1 MKRNIVI
8 ATITAA
14 ALVGGGTA
22 TAFALG
28 GDDEP
33 SAAGRAG
40 VQLKDHDD
48 RGDRDDRDDDRGDA
62 RDDARDDKDDARDDA
77 RDDKDDQDD
86 KAEKAENAAEAKGA
100 KVGAA
105 EAIAA
110 ALKSTQGT
118 AVSADLDEDDGGL
131 VWDVDVLGKD
141 GRTWHGVE
149 VDPGTGKVLGSH
161 VERDD
166 NDDNDN
172 DGDDADDAAE
182 DSRVAAAVKGS
193 SVTAGEAAKA
203 AAGKGTVT
211 SVDVD
216 DDGSRVVVWDVE
228 TVSADGAE
236 GHWNVDLSSGKVT
249 VDRSDD

>member
-86 KAEKAENAAEAKGA
+86 KAENAAEAKGA

-166 NDDNDN
+166 NDND
-172 DGDDADDAAE
+172 DGDDAAE

-216 DDGSRVVVWDVE
+216 DDGSRVGVWDVE